1 MIDLFGLFFLP
12 QSIKKKHSN
21 KQEMGTYLRFIVSR
35 MKERVSAAES
45 PASCQA
51 CFLSHCGSQVLW
63 AYLAMV

>member
-35 MKERVSAAES
+35 MKERVSA
-45 PASCQA
+45 CQA
-51 CFLSHCGSQVLW
+51 CFLSHCGSQALR